1 MLSLPAGV
9 RILLAREPADMR
21 KSFDGLAAL
30 VQQALHAD
38 LFSGQ
43 WFVFRGKRGD
53 RLKVLCWD
61 GDGLVIYYKRLE
73 KGSFRF
79 PPMPADAARLEV
91 RASDLAMILDGIDV
105 TRVKRQPR
113 YQRPAATD

>member
-61 GDGLVIYYKRLE
+61 GDGLVIYYKSQESDCPHSCPCTKFGERAHNLPV
-73 KGSFRF
+73 G
-79 PPMPADAARLEV
+79 PTLPDA
-91 RASDLAMILDGIDV
+91 LD
-105 TRVKRQPR
+105 
-113 YQRPAATD
+113 